1 MLGLGSG
8 PNLFSG
14 GMPFFTPPPRMPI
27 IRQPMFGGGLGG
39 FGGGF
44 GGMGGGFNPFGGGF
58 GGMGGGFGG
67 YTPAFGGGR
76 GGFGGRF
83 GGGFD
88 PNIMIPPR
96 PRPMPRPVQP
106 PRTTGG
112 GNQYGFTPPSG
123 GMQAQV
129 MTPWHNPDTGESYMA
144 PNPGYRPPEGSAWT
158 EGSAPGGFKTSF
170 DPNVGQPPPTPPRP
184 IVGATGATGATGAQG
199 LQGIQGEQGLI
210 GATGATGATG
220 AQGLQ
225 GMQGI
230 QGEQGLQGIQGERGL
245 QGIQG
250 ERGLAGETFNPTD
263 YDWGG
268 VFGQYGFNPSGLQSR
283 LSALEERQMP
293 AFTPFDPTGLQSQIA
308 ELQGREMFDPSGLQ
322 SRLSALESRE
332 MFDPTGLQARIGD
345 LEGRQMFD
353 PSGLKSRISQLE
365 NQFQQQPQPPQQIN
379 MADVEALIE
388 PILQRR
394 FEKIPDFGPGHPLF
408 DPAPVLD
415 PALHNPSPPQG
426 FGLQTDPDF
435 KKDPAKPYRM
445 FIGQGGPGGI

>member
-1 MLGLGSG
+1 L
-8 PNLFSG
+8 
-14 GMPFFTPPPRMPI
+14 
-27 IRQPMFGGGLGG
+27 
-39 FGGGF
+39 
-44 GGMGGGFNPFGGGF
+44 
-58 GGMGGGFGG
+58 
-67 YTPAFGGGR
+67 
-76 GGFGGRF
+76 
-83 GGGFD
+83 
-88 PNIMIPPR
+88 
-96 PRPMPRPVQP
+96 
-106 PRTTGG
+106 
-112 GNQYGFTPPSG
+112 
-123 GMQAQV
+123 
-129 MTPWHNPDTGESYMA
+129 
-144 PNPGYRPPEGSAWT
+144 
-158 EGSAPGGFKTSF
+158 
-170 DPNVGQPPPTPPRP
+170 
-184 IVGATGATGATGAQG
+184 QG
-199 LQGIQGEQGLI
+199 LQ
-210 GATGATGATG
+210 
-220 AQGLQ
+220 
-225 GMQGI
+225 
-230 QGEQGLQGIQGERGL
+230 GL

-322 SRLSALESRE
+322 SRLSALESRQ
-332 MFDPTGLQARIGD
+332 MFDPTGLQSQISALQNRQMFDPTLQARIGD

-365 NQFQQQPQPPQQIN
+365 NQFQGQQPQPPQQIN

-394 FEKIPDFGPGHPLF
+394 LGKIPDFGPGHPLF

-435 KKDPAKPYRM
+435 KKDPMRENIY
-445 FIGQGGPGGI
+445 IGQPGGI